1 MGVHYAAGL
10 MRAADG
16 PWERREALVHG
27 DRRWTYGQ
35 LARTVRGVAA
45 VLRSSPGARD
55 GVAVLADNRPEVV
68 AVQLATHLL
77 GYQLALL
84 APGATNAEREELLRH
99 SRAGALVFAPG
110 HAAAARALA
119 ATAGIGELLS
129 LGPAPSCRDLAAEAA
144 ARPAEPGP
152 LPAAPVERVRTL
164 LCTGG
169 TTGLP
174 KAVVHTH
181 GLYDALTVLVGR
193 HGLAVPGE
201 RRLVCTPMSHISGHF
216 ALPTLL
222 SGGTVVLHDG
232 FDPGAVLETVAVE
245 RVNALVLTSPLMYQ
259 LLDHPALP
267 VTDHSSL
274 RCLGYGA
281 APTPL
286 RRQQQALA
294 RLGPVLQ
301 HIYGL
306 TEAGVVTLLQPGEHH
321 ADRPHSLAGA
331 GRPVPGVRVEVRD
344 EGGQRLPA
352 GRAGEVWVR
361 GPGVMAGYLG
371 HPATTAEVI
380 RDGWLRTGDIGSLDA
395 SGTLF
400 LKARKNEV
408 IMHASGMRI
417 YPRVVEEVL
426 LSHPSVRTAAVF
438 GVPDGGD
445 GERVHA
451 TVTPHPD
458 APVDPAALRAHVRA
472 ELGLDHMVPE
482 SVDVVAR
489 LPVTRNGKV
498 DRQALK
504 DRAASDGR

>member
-1 MGVHYAAGL
+1 MDAHYAAGL

-16 PWERREALVHG
+16 PWARREALVHG

-35 LARTVRGVAA
+35 LARAVRGIAA
-45 VLRSSPGARD
+45 VLRSSPGARS

-77 GYQLALL
+77 GHQLALL

-99 SRAGALVFAPG
+99 SRPGALVFAPG
-110 HAAAARALA
+110 HAASARALA
-119 ATAGIGELLS
+119 AAAGIRELLA

-152 LPAAPVERVRTL
+152 PAAPADRVRTV

-181 GLYDALTVLVGR
+181 GLYDALAGLVGD
-193 HGLAVPGE
+193 HGLALPGE

-222 SGGTVVLHDG
+222 SGGTLVLHDA
-232 FDPGAVLETVAVE
+232 FDPGAVLETVAAE
-245 RVNALVLTSPLMYQ
+245 RINALVLTSPLMYQ
-259 LLDHPALP
+259 LLDHPALT

-286 RRQQQALA
+286 RRQQQALD

-321 ADRPHSLAGA
+321 ADRPQSLAGA
-331 GRPVPGVRVEVRD
+331 GRPVPGTSVEVRD
-344 EGGQRLPA
+344 GDGRRLPA

-361 GPGVMAGYLG
+361 GPSVMAGYLG
-371 HPATTAEVI
+371 HPDTTAEVI

-408 IMHASGMRI
+408 IMHASGLRI
-417 YPRVVEEVL
+417 YPRVVEEAL
-426 LSHPSVRTAAVF
+426 LSHPAVRAAAVF
-438 GVPDGGD
+438 GIPDGGD

-451 TVTPHPD
+451 SVAPHPG
-458 APVDPAALRAHVRA
+458 ASVDPVALRAHVLA
-472 ELGLDHMVPE
+472 ELGQDGMVPE
-482 SVDVVAR
+482 SVDIVPR
-489 LPVTRNGKV
+489 LPVSRNGKV

-504 DRAASDGR
+504 NRAASDGR